1 MIKDILQKFANTDLY
16 SASLVLLEEVGV
28 KINQE
33 TCEPIDIADF
43 YDGEM
48 PKYLQNALTQIGKSY
63 YIGVVNDETLAKTV
77 SAVSLQDEQQK
88 VLDAQGKY
96 NGMFIFAMDANNTAL
111 N

>member
-43 YDGEM
+43 YDGDR
-48 PKYLQNALTQIGKSY
+48 KS
-63 YIGVVNDETLAKTV
+63 VV
-77 SAVSLQDEQQK
+77 
-88 VLDAQGKY
+88 
-96 NGMFIFAMDANNTAL
+96 
-111 N
+111 